1 MFVLGFPLLLIPFA
15 IYNIVAFIFLLP
27 GDIWTARAFTL
38 HMMSGQDWALSW
50 SDMFLA
56 VSLFL
61 LWVEIFKTARVG
73 MRSVMD
79 HILALTLSVAMLV
92 KFVLV
97 QGPETARFFLTVT
110 I

>member
-50 SDMFLA
+50 NDIFLA
-56 VSLFL
+56 VSLFF
-61 LWVEIFKTARVG
+61 LWVGIFKTARIG
-73 MRSVMD
+73 LRTFMD
-79 HILALTLSVAMLV
+79 YILAKTLFLV
-92 KFVLV
+92 ILVEFVLV
-97 QGPETARFFLTVT
+97 QRAETSTF
-110 I
+110 